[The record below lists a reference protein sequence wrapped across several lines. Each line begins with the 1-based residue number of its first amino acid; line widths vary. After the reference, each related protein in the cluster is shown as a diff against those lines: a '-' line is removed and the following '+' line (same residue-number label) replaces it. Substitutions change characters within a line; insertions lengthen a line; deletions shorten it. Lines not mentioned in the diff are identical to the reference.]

1 MYEASRE
8 AFLGRM
14 ALNLPA
20 LNVRVGEM
28 LDALEAVAGRA
39 ARERVRFQ
47 RDERIAGIV
56 ANWPTGA
63 TAARAVRLGLRP
75 DASFT
80 DIVRQYI
87 DDCAALPNA
96 GETLRGLHMNQIDL
110 YGRVA
115 VITGGAQGIGFATA
129 ERMLRS
135 GATVVLWDVD
145 AERLGQARPRA
156 R

>member
-1 MYEASRE
+1 
-8 AFLGRM
+8 M

-39 ARERVRFQ
+39 VRERVRFQ

-56 ANWPTGA
+56 ANWPTRRHRR
-63 TAARAVRLGLRP
+63 TRARLGLRP

-87 DDCAALPNA
+87 DDCAASPNA
-96 GETLRGLHMNQIDL
+96 D
-110 YGRVA
+110 A
-115 VITGGAQGIGFATA
+115 
-129 ERMLRS
+129 
-135 GATVVLWDVD
+135 D
-145 AERLGQARPRA
+145 AEGTAQ
-156 R
+156 